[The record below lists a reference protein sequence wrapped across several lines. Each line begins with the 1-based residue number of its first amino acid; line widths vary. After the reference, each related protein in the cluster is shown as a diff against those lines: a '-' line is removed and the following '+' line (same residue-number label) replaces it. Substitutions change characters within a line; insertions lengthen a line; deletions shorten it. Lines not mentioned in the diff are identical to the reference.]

1 MVPRVPQNE
10 PICPQCVCSEGLCTH
25 HAKSVLPQLAQ
36 PGWYRLV
43 GAQHYIDKRAS
54 VESPEAKKVRLRR
67 ERKRARAAE
76 RLLIAISGGF
86 TRSRPA
92 AEAA

>member
-1 MVPRVPQNE
+1 MAPRVPPND
-10 PICPQCVCSEGLCTH
+10 PLCPQCVSSEGLCAH

-43 GAQHYIDKRAS
+43 GVQHYVDKRAS
-54 VESPEAKKVRLRR
+54 IESAEAKKVRLRR

-76 RLLIAISGGF
+76 RLMIAISGGF
-86 TRSRPA
+86 TRSRPVF
-92 AEAA
+92 EAA